1 MRLSRDNLIVL
12 GIVVVITVTYVAVIY
27 RWQARTLEDVRVS
40 LAERQRG
47 LRSSGMTASRV
58 PGMVREIEAMKQRYN
73 TEWDRRL
80 PKRKEL
86 AEFLREISSN
96 LARERLMN
104 QIIQPGNPT
113 RSLLYNRLPITMK
126 FEGGFLSLGR
136 FLKRVDH
143 MTRLTRI
150 EKMVIEPSKD
160 SRDLA
165 IELGM
170 NIYFTEQ

>member
-1 MRLSRDNLIVL
+1 MRLSRDNLIIL

-27 RWQARTLEDVRVS
+27 RRQSRTLEDVRVS
-40 LAERQRG
+40 LADRQRG
-47 LRSSGMTASRV
+47 LRTSGMTASRV
-58 PGMVREIEAMKQRYN
+58 PGMVREIESMKQCYN

-96 LARERLMN
+96 LARERLIN
-104 QIIQPGNPT
+104 QIIKPGNPSRT
-113 RSLLYNRLPITMK
+113 PLYNRLPITME
-126 FEGGFLSLGR
+126 FEGDFLSLAR

-143 MTRLTRI
+143 MARLTRI
-150 EKMVIEPSKD
+150 EKMTIEPAKD

-170 NIYFTEQ
+170 NIYFTEH